1 MANLIRADNGVSSGV
16 TGIVQTAD
24 SSGQLALQTTTAGG
38 AATTALTIDNN
49 QNTTIPASKNLYFN
63 YASGYSPRLSNS
75 ASNDSL
81 SVFTNNVE
89 AIRVN
94 ASGNLA
100 FQVSNAGI
108 VFDNSSA
115 TTNSLLNDYET
126 GTFTPILSRFTTSPS
141 VSYAHQEG
149 IYTKIGNQVFVQG
162 YIQWNTN
169 TGGSGN
175 FIVNNLPFTAAN
187 ITYNNP
193 QFTTTDISNITFP
206 SSTYVVGLEMNTNTT
221 FANFSF
227 YGPSANSVYSTSC
240 CGGTGSIVFSGF
252 YQATF

>member
-1 MANLIRADNGVSSGV
+1 MASTIKSDNGVSSGV

-38 AATTALTIDNN
+38 VATTALTINN
-49 QNTTIPASKNLYFN
+49 SQQVGIGTTSPSYLLTL
-63 YASGYSPRLSNS
+63 SG
-75 ASNDSL
+75 
-81 SVFTNNVE
+81 
-89 AIRVN
+89 
-94 ASGNLA
+94 GNLG
-100 FQVSNAGI
+100 FTSGTNGI
-108 VFDNSSA
+108 IFNNSSA
-115 TTNSLLNDYET
+115 STNSTLNDYET

>member
-1 MANLIRADNGVSSGV
+1 V

-38 AATTALTIDNN
+38 VATTALTINN
-49 QNTTIPASKNLYFN
+49 SQQVGIGTTSPSYLLTL
-63 YASGYSPRLSNS
+63 SG
-75 ASNDSL
+75 
-81 SVFTNNVE
+81 
-89 AIRVN
+89 
-94 ASGNLA
+94 GNLG
-100 FQVSNAGI
+100 FTSGTNGI
-108 VFDNSSA
+108 IFNNSSA
-115 TTNSLLNDYET
+115 STNSTLNDYET

>member
-38 AATTALTIDNN
+38 VATTALTINN
-49 QNTTIPASKNLYFN
+49 SQQVGIGTTSPSYLLTL
-63 YASGYSPRLSNS
+63 SG
-75 ASNDSL
+75 
-81 SVFTNNVE
+81 
-89 AIRVN
+89 
-94 ASGNLA
+94 GNLG
-100 FQVSNAGI
+100 FTSGTNGI
-108 VFDNSSA
+108 IFNNSSA
-115 TTNSLLNDYET
+115 STNSTLNDYET